1 LPTSDDEINYE
12 TTTERSEATKD
23 PSILQRIASFLVGSN
38 EVTFNEEEHRRY
50 SNIQSLLEIP
60 LPNGD
65 EPAVEGE
72 EIGEEV
78 LFGLHGRGRVER
90 EERIQDEGENENGGQ
105 SSQQRQPVHTRFQ
118 NTLATSAGLT
128 AVISKSGSLY
138 TFGLNHRGQCGIGT
152 FSPNVWAPT
161 QVAGLASL
169 RFVLDHGTIVNDG
182 NNTTNNSSGG
192 GSSTGTGG
200 GDVFKEYKGQE
211 NPIICVALGLQ
222 HGIALDSEGQCFCW
236 GKGERGQLGQ
246 GRRFAHEAVEGGN
259 SGEVYN
265 NAVLE
270 EMNEAEPNE
279 NRTFEYAL
287 QVSNFHD
294 PYATTSPSSGEI
306 FAPLLSP
313 EDSKVRLISSA

>member
-1 LPTSDDEINYE
+1 
-12 TTTERSEATKD
+12 
-23 PSILQRIASFLVGSN
+23 
-38 EVTFNEEEHRRY
+38 
-50 SNIQSLLEIP
+50 
-60 LPNGD
+60 
-65 EPAVEGE
+65 
-72 EIGEEV
+72 
-78 LFGLHGRGRVER
+78 VER

-259 SGEVYN
+259 SGEVYD

-270 EMNEAEPNE
+270 EMDEAEPNE

-287 QVSNFHD
+287 QVSNFYD

-313 EDSKVRLISSA
+313 EDSKVRLISAA